1 MKVSITSA
9 MLGVV
14 LFACSHGSPEVSTTP
29 SPDVVKAAIAA
40 NNQAFARAIIAKD
53 ATALANMFTED
64 AVFVAPSGG
73 FVRGR
78 AALAPFWAERLKKAA
93 FLDGGI
99 TTESL
104 DVRGDIAI
112 EASSIAWTI
121 QAGDAAPV
129 RRTGRA
135 LTVWH
140 HDPDGQWRMMADYPA
155 YDPPT

>member
-1 MKVSITSA
+1 MKRLLTSA
-9 MLGVV
+9 VLGLV
-14 LFACSHGSPEVSTTP
+14 LVACSHATPEVAAPLST
-29 SPDVVKAAIAA
+29 DAVKAAIAA

-53 ATALANMFTED
+53 TTALTNMFTED
-64 AVFVAPSGG
+64 AVFIAPSGG
-73 FVRGR
+73 FIHGR
-78 AALAPFWAERLKKAA
+78 TALAALWAERLQKAS

-104 DVRGDIAI
+104 DVRGDLAV

-121 QAGDAAPV
+121 KAGDAAPA

-140 HDPDGQWRMMADYPA
+140 HDADGQWRMLADYPA
-155 YDPPT
+155 YDPPK